1 MAITGTHKKLSCN
14 KQNNTSIQP
23 ASLPFPI
30 NPVQVMDLGVQQECE
45 GTKNQIL
52 KDTGKEVSL

>member
-1 MAITGTHKKLSCN
+1 MAITDTHKKMSCN

-23 ASLPFPI
+23 ASLLFPI
-30 NPVQVMDLGVQQECE
+30 NSVQAMGLGVQQEWK

-52 KDTGKEVSL
+52 KDTGKEDSL

>member
-30 NPVQVMDLGVQQECE
+30 NPVQAMDLGVQQECE

-52 KDTGKEVSL
+52 RDTGKEVSL